1 MPFQKKIWCHYLG
14 NDSTASTTCAALF
27 NWFCSESGSPTTLV
41 SENGPQFTSKLFA
54 EKMKLW
60 NIKHIFSPPYHPASN
75 GAAERGVQLVK
86 DRLKKMNV
94 SSKPI
99 DLYTSLAYICKVH
112 GLTPHSS
119 TDRCPYELIKLGSLP
134 SLFPSLVSDT
144 TQKSE
149 LTVTRHCTN
158 KLKQRKSFVEGD
170 NVIVYDNFKGISYNA
185 VVSEVLG
192 TNNYLVLSDNGTK
205 HVSGDVMSRAA
216 QPSAVEPPAAAEDNV
231 DSNTIVDEDNL
242 SVVSDLSEDFEL
254 PSTSNY
260 NKNDNNNVNDENII
274 RRGRRMLNDLGP
286 MQSPPRLRSGR
297 RIR

>member
-1 MPFQKKIWCHYLG
+1 MPFQKKIWCHFLG
-14 NDSTASTTCAALF
+14 KDTTTNTTCAVLF
-27 NWFCSESGSPTTLV
+27 NWFCQESGSPTTLV
-41 SENGPQFTSKLFA
+41 SDNGPQFTSKLFA

-75 GAAERGVQLVK
+75 GAAERAVQLVK

-94 SSKPI
+94 SSKAI

-134 SLFPSLVSDT
+134 SLFPSLISDT

-158 KLKQRKSFVEGD
+158 KLKQRKSFSEGD
-170 NVIVYDNFKGISYNA
+170 NVIVYDNFRGISYPA

-216 QPSAVEPPAAAEDNV
+216 QPTAVEPPAAAEDNV
-231 DSNTIVDEDNL
+231 DSNTIVDEDNV
-242 SVVSDLSEDFEL
+242 SVVSDLSEDLES
-254 PSTSNY
+254 PNTHNY
-260 NKNDNNNVNDENII
+260 DDNVNNNVIDNNVI
-274 RRGRRMLNDLGP
+274 RRGPRMLNDLGP
-286 MQSPPRLRSGR
+286 MQSPRLRSGNR
-297 RIR
+297 RR

>member
-1 MPFQKKIWCHYLG
+1 MERVHVDYFEYKTQHVLIMTDAFSKKIWCQFLG
-14 NDSTASTTCAALF
+14 KDTTTNTTCAVLF
-27 NWFCSESGSPTTLV
+27 NWFCQESGSPTTLV
-41 SENGPQFTSKLFA
+41 SDNGPQFTSKLFA
-54 EKMKLW
+54 EKMKLQ

-75 GAAERGVQLVK
+75 GAAERAVQLVK

-94 SSKPI
+94 SSKAI

-158 KLKQRKSFVEGD
+158 KLKQRKSFSEGEK
-170 NVIVYDNFKGISYNA
+170 VVVYDNFKGISYNA

-192 TNNYLVLSDNGTK
+192 TNTYLV
-205 HVSGDVMSRAA
+205 
-216 QPSAVEPPAAAEDNV
+216 
-231 DSNTIVDEDNL
+231 
-242 SVVSDLSEDFEL
+242 
-254 PSTSNY
+254 
-260 NKNDNNNVNDENII
+260 
-274 RRGRRMLNDLGP
+274 
-286 MQSPPRLRSGR
+286 
-297 RIR
+297 